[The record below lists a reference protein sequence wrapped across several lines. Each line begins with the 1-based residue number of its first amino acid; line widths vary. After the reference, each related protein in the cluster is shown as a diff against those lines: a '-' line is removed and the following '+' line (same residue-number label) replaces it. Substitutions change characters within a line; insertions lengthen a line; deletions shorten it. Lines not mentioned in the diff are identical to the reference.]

1 MQRGVSEK
9 VAEIL
14 KELQQLVGGVLED
27 GEHLGGHHVV
37 DDEERRLSEKE
48 GGMNEEEELRC
59 TVTSAFLSHPFYH
72 HVYFFCCSET
82 YSTQN
87 SKTGP
92 LCSISGPPV

>member
-37 DDEERRLSEKE
+37 DDEE
-48 GGMNEEEELRC
+48 
-59 TVTSAFLSHPFYH
+59 
-72 HVYFFCCSET
+72 
-82 YSTQN
+82 
-87 SKTGP
+87 
-92 LCSISGPPV
+92 